1 MHKKGDITMSL
12 ILRIFVCLASLAL
25 IAIVLRDLIRRK
37 LTERQ
42 SLFWLVVAVI
52 LFIAGVLPDLAA
64 LLAKAF
70 DVVNPPN
77 IIFAIALL
85 AALFGIYSCNRTNAD
100 LTRRV
105 NELSI
110 QISILNSDIK
120 ASEPHAV
127 PAKDNKG

>member
-1 MHKKGDITMSL
+1 MSL